1 VTKQSKTRDELIN
14 VRINEVY
21 KTPTISNNN
30 LKFIIS
36 NKLLLKQSDSVK
48 LISICSNI
56 LEDTDFMDE
65 MKKSLKDN

>member
-1 VTKQSKTRDELIN
+1 MTKQSKTRDELIN

-36 NKLLLKQSDSVK
+36 NKP
-48 LISICSNI
+48 N
-56 LEDTDFMDE
+56 
-65 MKKSLKDN
+65 